1 MVQPLNN
8 LTLPAP
14 TESSPDNTEIIHNKS
29 QLINFEF
36 LFEEFKRRFVRLM
49 SQQFR
54 DLDLSTSIEILQPNL
69 SSQAI
74 GNNQRNSLQVKSHLL
89 EHAKVEFLKKAFNML
104 DLKRLENYSQGLI
117 DYHLI
122 RDLVPLLSQ
131 SFFLNRFGVKVRMS
145 YSQSVIL
152 AGMGLQHRD
161 LNWLIK
167 EIDIDPSQILALFNK
182 AVKKMTKH
190 LKDIQFK
197 YTLFLFY

>member
-1 MVQPLNN
+1 
-8 LTLPAP
+8 
-14 TESSPDNTEIIHNKS
+14 
-29 QLINFEF
+29 
-36 LFEEFKRRFVRLM
+36 M

-74 GNNQRNSLQVKSHLL
+74 GNNRRSSSQANSNLIEQG
-89 EHAKVEFLKKAFNML
+89 KVEFLKTAFNML
-104 DLKRLENYSQGLI
+104 DLKRLESYSQGLI

-131 SFFLNRFGVKVRMS
+131 SFFLNRFGLKVRMS

-161 LNWLIK
+161 LNWLIR

-197 YTLFLFY
+197 YSFLFLNFILKKFVVNV